1 MTTLETDRLI
11 LRRLTLDDAEFIL
24 RLVNDPSW
32 LRYIGDRGVRT
43 LEDARAYL
51 RKGPI
56 QMYEIFGFGLYAAQR
71 KLDGTVMGLCGLIK
85 RSFLKDFDLG
95 FALLPQYRGQGY
107 AREAASAVLNHAR
120 EECDLL
126 RVLAITALD
135 NEPSIKLLE
144 NLGFE
149 FEEVI
154 RISDDDPGT
163 RLFARVL

>member
-1 MTTLETDRLI
+1 MTALETDRLI
-11 LRRLTLDDAEFIL
+11 LRRLTLDDADFIL

-43 LEDARAYL
+43 VEDACAYL

-56 QMYEIFGFGLYAAQR
+56 AMYEIFGFGLYAAQR
-71 KLDGTVMGLCGLIK
+71 KLDGAVIGLCGLIK
-85 RSFLKDFDLG
+85 RNFLKDFDLG
-95 FALLPQYRGQGY
+95 FALLPEYRGQGY
-107 AREAASAVLNHAR
+107 AREATTAVLNHAR
-120 EECDLL
+120 VDCDLL
-126 RVLAITALD
+126 RVAAITSLD
-135 NEPSIKLLE
+135 NERSIRLLE
-144 NLGFE
+144 SLGFE